1 MSDKYQLWTMTAQDM
16 LNEGIDPM
24 KVVQMER
31 FKVLMQMGASIESIT
46 VMDLDQDL
54 DGTNIISN
62 LCLDIVVAGETF
74 HVFVSVID
82 DQLVRGFILFHRVE
96 LALRRTVLDY
106 FGG

>member
-24 KVVQMER
+24 LVIRMER

-46 VMDLDQDL
+46 VADFDQDL
-54 DGTNIISN
+54 DGGFIISN
-62 LCLDIVVAGETF
+62 ICLDIVVAGETF
-74 HVFVSVID
+74 NVFVSTVEER
-82 DQLVRGFILFHRVE
+82 LVRGFLLYHRVE